1 MSSGELRRPYRH
13 FARRKGEKGVSL
25 DDFSVGI
32 RDLGIR
38 AASDQVQEIFD
49 SINNTGTPEF
59 DYGDFLVFVKDPLNA
74 DVLWKVRRLL
84 SRNRVS
90 DEEVLNAFKDQDRN
104 ESGLLSFS
112 QVEKCFRYCSID
124 LTDAD
129 VNRLMLKFDP
139 EENQRFDV
147 RMFSRFLKGQST
159 TGDAGKTVNSA
170 EGVETKAWNFLRQR
184 VLDKL
189 ETGFTANEVF
199 GYFDCDRRGTID
211 IAGLQDGAQQL
222 SAPLSRP
229 EARGIM
235 RRMSLLAGG
244 TVDKKAFFE
253 CLEIDCTQDH
263 RKNRDSRNRDVRDRN
278 ERDNYDFDSRDR
290 YRDRG
295 IDHDRNSLS
304 TSRES
309 RRDLE
314 DTFAF
319 LRKDLEGQRAV
330 LDGELPEDV
339 LTRALTRA
347 SAGNDKVTQG
357 ELTSAFDMLGLRA
370 SDKEIIK
377 IFQHFDPTFT
387 DKITVQGLVSA
398 MYPNAASS
406 KPVGSGSRRSS
417 RDSTTAQA
425 LFKRRPDILQLFQER
440 ISSERDAQDLMR
452 EFEEADRGRTG
463 ELERGSLARP

>member
-1 MSSGELRRPYRH
+1 MP
-13 FARRKGEKGVSL
+13 
-25 DDFSVGI
+25 
-32 RDLGIR
+32 
-38 AASDQVQEIFD
+38 
-49 SINNTGTPEF
+49 
-59 DYGDFLVFVKDPLNA
+59 
-74 DVLWKVRRLL
+74 
-84 SRNRVS
+84 
-90 DEEVLNAFKDQDRN
+90 
-104 ESGLLSFS
+104 
-112 QVEKCFRYCSID
+112 
-124 LTDAD
+124 
-129 VNRLMLKFDP
+129 
-139 EENQRFDV
+139 
-147 RMFSRFLKGQST
+147 
-159 TGDAGKTVNSA
+159 
-170 EGVETKAWNFLRQR
+170 
-184 VLDKL
+184 
-189 ETGFTANEVF
+189 
-199 GYFDCDRRGTID
+199 
-211 IAGLQDGAQQL
+211 
-222 SAPLSRP
+222 
-229 EARGIM
+229 
-235 RRMSLLAGG
+235 
-244 TVDKKAFFE
+244 
-253 CLEIDCTQDH
+253 EIDSTQDH

-319 LRKDLEGQRAV
+319 YARTWKDSVLCWMANCPRMFLRG
-330 LDGELPEDV
+330 
-339 LTRALTRA
+339 ALTRA

-463 ELERGSLARP
+463 ELEEEFGKALVRFGFRLS